1 MFLRYRCKCGS
12 ESWMLDYDHDEKLT
26 KATCL
31 KCGHTAIIE
40 ELFGKKR
47 RVRMEEN
54 QVQEKVP
61 VPEEGFWAK
70 WKEKNQLKKQQ
81 KQEQKEI
88 KKAAKEYSKL
98 TKEQIYLKSLFEIEK
113 IVNHCKQRG
122 WTTKEDWRKMI
133 FL

>member
-1 MFLRYRCKCGS
+1 
-12 ESWMLDYDHDEKLT
+12 
-26 KATCL
+26 
-31 KCGHTAIIE
+31 
-40 ELFGKKR
+40 
-47 RVRMEEN
+47 MEEN

-122 WTTKEDWRKMI
+122 WTTKEDWRKNDIPMKEMVTDLI
-133 FL
+133 KKQMNFTKRKKRSL

>member
-1 MFLRYRCKCGS
+1 
-12 ESWMLDYDHDEKLT
+12 
-26 KATCL
+26 
-31 KCGHTAIIE
+31 
-40 ELFGKKR
+40 
-47 RVRMEEN
+47 MEEN

-61 VPEEGFWAK
+61 DQKKGFWAK

-122 WTTKEDWRKMI
+122 WTTKEDWRKNDIPMKEMVTDLI
-133 FL
+133 KKTNEFYKEKEKEFINAYPRQDTK